1 MDGNAPC
8 CGDCPD
14 WMCERPDGPADLV
27 RLDPPFN
34 SNADY
39 NIIFGAG
46 WRRRREDAG
55 RQ

>member
-14 WMCERPDGPADLV
+14 WMREWPDGSADLV
-27 RLDPPFN
+27 CLDPPFN
-34 SNADY
+34 SNADC
-39 NIIFGAG
+39 NISFGVG
-46 WRRRREDAG
+46 RRRRREDAG